1 MKEHDETAAVRLDKW
16 LWAAR
21 FFKTRGLAAEAIKGG
36 KVEINGTR
44 AKPARSVRIGDRL
57 QVRRGPELFE
67 VDVAALS
74 QQRGPAAQAV
84 LLYQETVQSRE
95 RREEEAA
102 LRKAEALSR
111 PKFPGRPTKR
121 DRREIVRFKKEHDN
135 G

>member
-1 MKEHDETAAVRLDKW
+1 MNEHRDIAPLRLDKW

-36 KVEINGTR
+36 KVEINGAR
-44 AKPARSVRIGDRL
+44 AKASKTVQVGDRL
-57 QVRRGPELFE
+57 RIRRGEELFE
-67 VDVAALS
+67 VDVAGLS

-84 LLYQETVQSRE
+84 LLYSETAQSRQQ
-95 RREEEAA
+95 REELAS

-121 DRREIVRFKKEHDN
+121 DRREIVRFKKVHDD
-135 G
+135 